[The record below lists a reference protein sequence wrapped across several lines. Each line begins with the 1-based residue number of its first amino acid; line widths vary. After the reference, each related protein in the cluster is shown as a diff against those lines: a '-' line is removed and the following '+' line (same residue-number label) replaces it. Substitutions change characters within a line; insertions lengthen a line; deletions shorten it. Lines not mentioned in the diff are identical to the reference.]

1 MSKNDLGCRTQ
12 AGTRWLCCREA
23 NYWWCVSAGGMW
35 ESMPAMQP
43 PPAATKP
50 PAAISLPGRR
60 LKQVSTLHIIS
71 LVGGKTIL
79 SLMDIR
85 GIFSDVSR
93 LDQQSIQCSG
103 RQVCVP
109 GNLVTRAAARCDHR
123 RLVAGCLLFLRN
135 SALYNISENKHQE
148 IPRKFLLKIP

>member
-1 MSKNDLGCRTQ
+1 MSKNDSGCRTQ

-50 PAAISLPGRR
+50 PAAISLPGPR

-71 LVGGKTIL
+71 WKCNEGG
-79 SLMDIR
+79 S
-85 GIFSDVSR
+85 
-93 LDQQSIQCSG
+93 SG
-103 RQVCVP
+103 WWKD
-109 GNLVTRAAARCDHR
+109 NLIIDGYEMN
-123 RLVAGCLLFLRN
+123 L
-135 SALYNISENKHQE
+135 
-148 IPRKFLLKIP
+148 

>member
-1 MSKNDLGCRTQ
+1 MSKNDSGCRTQ

-85 GIFSDVSR
+85 WIFSDVSR
-93 LDQQSIQCSG
+93 LDQQSMQCSG

-123 RLVAGCLLFLRN
+123 RLVAGSLPVFTELG
-135 SALYNISENKHQE
+135 AV
-148 IPRKFLLKIP
+148 

>member
-12 AGTRWLCCREA
+12 AGTWWLCCREA

-43 PPAATKP
+43 PPAAATKP

-71 LVGGKTIL
+71 KKEVRLVGGKTIL

-85 GIFSDVSR
+85 WIFSDVSR
-93 LDQQSIQCSG
+93 LDQQSMQCSG

-109 GNLVTRAAARCDHR
+109 GILVTRAAARCDHR
-123 RLVAGCLLFLRN
+123 RLVAGSLPVFTELG
-135 SALYNISENKHQE
+135 AV
-148 IPRKFLLKIP
+148 